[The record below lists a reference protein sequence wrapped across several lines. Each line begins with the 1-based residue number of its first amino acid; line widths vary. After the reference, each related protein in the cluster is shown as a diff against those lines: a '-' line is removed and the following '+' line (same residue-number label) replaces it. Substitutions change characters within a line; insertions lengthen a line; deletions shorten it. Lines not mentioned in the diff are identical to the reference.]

1 MTHRVVITGMGAV
14 TPLGL
19 CVEETWD
26 AMKAGK
32 VGVGP
37 VTRLDTGDS
46 KISVAAEVKGFDPA
60 AFMDKKLA
68 RRLDRFC
75 QYAMAA
81 GKMAMEDA
89 ALQPG
94 SYDGDRFGV
103 VVGSGIGGME
113 TMEREISKL
122 ATTGL
127 TRKTAPLTVPM
138 MIGNMASG
146 ILSLEMGLHG
156 PCLDVV
162 TACATGTDAVG
173 TAFRMVKYGQ
183 ADKMLCGGTEAPLT
197 LFAMGAF
204 ANLDA
209 LTRSEDPMAAS
220 VPFDARRSGFVMGEG
235 AAVLV
240 LESLE
245 SAKARGAKIYAE
257 ILGCGETADGYHMTA
272 PDPEGRAA
280 ARAMTLAMEEGGIFP
295 EQVDYINAHGTSTPL
310 NDKTETRVIRLAM
323 GEAAEHV
330 AVSSTKSMTGHMLGA
345 AGAIETIVCAL
356 AIRDGYIP
364 ATVGY
369 QEPDPDCDLD
379 VVPNVGRNQP
389 VRYALTNSLG
399 FGGHN
404 ATLLLGKYEEA

>member
-32 VGVGP
+32 VGIGP

-113 TMEREISKL
+113 TMEREIGKL

-209 LTRSEDPMAAS
+209 LTRSEDPMTAS
-220 VPFDARRSGFVMGEG
+220 IPFDARRSGFVMGEG

-257 ILGCGETADGYHMTA
+257 LLGCGETADGYHMTA

-280 ARAMTLAMEEGGIFP
+280 ARAMTLAMEEGGISP

-310 NDKTETRVIRLAM
+310 NDKTETRVIHLAM
-323 GEAAEHV
+323 GEAAAHV

-364 ATVGY
+364 ATMGY

-404 ATLLLGKYEEA
+404 AALLLGKYEEA

>member
-32 VGVGP
+32 VGIGP

-113 TMEREISKL
+113 TMEREIGKL

-209 LTRSEDPMAAS
+209 LTRSEDPMTAS
-220 VPFDARRSGFVMGEG
+220 IPFDARRSGFVMGEG

-257 ILGCGETADGYHMTA
+257 LLGCGETADGYHMTA

>member
-32 VGVGP
+32 VGIGP

-113 TMEREISKL
+113 TMEREIGKL

-209 LTRSEDPMAAS
+209 LTRSEDPMTAS
-220 VPFDARRSGFVMGEG
+220 IPFDARRSGFVMGEG

-257 ILGCGETADGYHMTA
+257 LLGCGETADGYHMTA

-280 ARAMTLAMEEGGIFP
+280 ARAMTLAMEEGGISP

-310 NDKTETRVIRLAM
+310 NDKTETRVIHLAM
-323 GEAAEHV
+323 GEAAAHV

-345 AGAIETIVCAL
+345 AGAIEAIVCAL

-364 ATVGY
+364 ATMGY

>member
-32 VGVGP
+32 VGIGP
-37 VTRLDTGDS
+37 VTRMDTGDS

-113 TMEREISKL
+113 TMEREIGKL

-209 LTRSEDPMAAS
+209 LTRSEDPMTAS
-220 VPFDARRSGFVMGEG
+220 IPFDARRSGFVMGEG

-257 ILGCGETADGYHMTA
+257 LLGCGETADGYHMTA

-280 ARAMTLAMEEGGIFP
+280 ARAMTLAMEEGGISP

-310 NDKTETRVIRLAM
+310 NDKTETRVIHLAM
-323 GEAAEHV
+323 GEAAAHV

-345 AGAIETIVCAL
+345 AGAIEAIVCAL

-364 ATVGY
+364 ATMGY